1 MCFDAKLNLEKDK
14 CNAWVINLFLD
25 NKIFKICAHLSYPDV
40 HPSYPE
46 VKPNNRCRTRLYTV
60 IHADLSRT
68 DGWSHYFI
76 PFDTL

>member
-25 NKIFKICAHLSYPDV
+25 NKIFKICAHLSCPDV

-60 IHADLSRT
+60 KKAAFFCPYPVVH
-68 DGWSHYFI
+68 
-76 PFDTL
+76 TLPVA